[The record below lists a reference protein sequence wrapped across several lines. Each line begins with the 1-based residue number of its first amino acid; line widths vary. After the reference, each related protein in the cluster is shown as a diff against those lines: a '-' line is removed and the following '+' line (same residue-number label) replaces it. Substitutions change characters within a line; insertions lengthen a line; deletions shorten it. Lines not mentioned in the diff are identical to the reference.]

1 MAEKDKI
8 SSQMCNV
15 LQGRIDSNDNLI
27 KDIEE
32 RQEKK
37 KTKRIKMKGS
47 ERKQWKW
54 EKSTEGIIFIKLESL
69 KKSKENNGTKLI
81 FKTITQGKSRLQP

>member
-37 KTKRIKMKGS
+37 KQR
-47 ERKQWKW
+47 E
-54 EKSTEGIIFIKLESL
+54 
-69 KKSKENNGTKLI
+69 
-81 FKTITQGKSRLQP
+81 

>member
-37 KTKRIKMKGS
+37 N
-47 ERKQWKW
+47 
-54 EKSTEGIIFIKLESL
+54 
-69 KKSKENNGTKLI
+69 KENKDERVREKIVEMGEKHRRNHI
-81 FKTITQGKSRLQP
+81 Y